1 MNREKRQKIN
11 KCILIHNKIS
21 IDIFFFGFFSF
32 IESTESAC
40 GMRCVCG
47 VGTPF
52 VSEHFVITLSLMF
65 FFHLLFL
72 LFLFRTL
79 FFEWLRWSSS
89 IVSRSWRR
97 CIECL
102 FLSSPNWSLPWC
114 CTIGGTDRS
123 TTSMKITNKK
133 MRSSTQFNVLLLT
146 SPLQHSIS
154 HLYCNEIV
162 MKIEYAFVLR
172 TIYCEMCHWFY
183 YQSVSSN
190 ALECIFVFIRGTQLT
205 LLACGGGQWSAKC
218 YIFNRLPFSSL
229 PSAWCSTDRRP
240 RTFYWTKWTSQ

>member
-1 MNREKRQKIN
+1 MWRW
-11 KCILIHNKIS
+11 H
-21 IDIFFFGFFSF
+21 
-32 IESTESAC
+32 AV
-40 GMRCVCG
+40 CVWAFCNNFEFD
-47 VGTPF
+47 V
-52 VSEHFVITLSLMF
+52 F

-123 TTSMKITNKK
+123 TTRMKITNKK

-162 MKIEYAFVLR
+162 MKIEYAFVFR

-190 ALECIFVFIRGTQLT
+190 ALERIFVFIRGTQLT
-205 LLACGGGQWSAKC
+205 LLACGGGNDLLNA
-218 YIFNRLPFSSL
+218 IFLIFCLSLLCPLPDVL
-229 PSAWCSTDRRP
+229 PTVGHAHFIERNERHSRYVCPSIN
-240 RTFYWTKWTSQ
+240 

>member
-1 MNREKRQKIN
+1 M
-11 KCILIHNKIS
+11 
-21 IDIFFFGFFSF
+21 
-32 IESTESAC
+32 
-40 GMRCVCG
+40 
-47 VGTPF
+47 
-52 VSEHFVITLSLMF
+52 
-65 FFHLLFL
+65 
-72 LFLFRTL
+72 FRTA

-114 CTIGGTDRS
+114 CTIDGTDRS
-123 TTSMKITNKK
+123 TTRMKITNKK

-146 SPLQHSIS
+146 SPLQHSI